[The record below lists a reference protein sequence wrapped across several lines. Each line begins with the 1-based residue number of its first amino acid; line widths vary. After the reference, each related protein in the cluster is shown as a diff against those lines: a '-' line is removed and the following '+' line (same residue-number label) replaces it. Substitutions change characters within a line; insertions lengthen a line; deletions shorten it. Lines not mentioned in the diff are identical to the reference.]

1 MKYKCTI
8 CKYEYDPAKGDPT
21 QGIAPGTPFEALP
34 ADWKCPR
41 CKQGKEKF
49 APVEEPKT
57 NPYAG
62 TQTEKNLHA
71 AFAGES
77 EARNKY
83 TYCCPAR

>member
-49 APVEEPKT
+49 EPIEEPK
-57 NPYAG
+57 
-62 TQTEKNLHA
+62 A
-71 AFAGES
+71 ANTAE
-77 EARNKY
+77 
-83 TYCCPAR
+83 

>member
-8 CKYEYDPAKGDPT
+8 CKYEYDPAQGDPT

-49 APVEEPKT
+49 EPV
-57 NPYAG
+57 A
-62 TQTEKNLHA
+62 
-71 AFAGES
+71 
-77 EARNKY
+77 
-83 TYCCPAR
+83 

>member
-8 CKYEYDPAKGDPT
+8 CKYEYDPAQGDPT

-49 APVEEPKT
+49 EPVAEVKAS

-62 TQTEKNLHA
+62 T
-71 AFAGES
+71 
-77 EARNKY
+77 
-83 TYCCPAR
+83 